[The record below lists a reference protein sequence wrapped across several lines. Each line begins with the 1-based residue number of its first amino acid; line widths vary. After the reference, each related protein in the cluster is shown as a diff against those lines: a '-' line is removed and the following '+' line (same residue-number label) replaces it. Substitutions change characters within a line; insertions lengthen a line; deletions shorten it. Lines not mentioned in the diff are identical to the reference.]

1 MDGSAEQ
8 RSVTT
13 RDMRFEDYEAVMRL
27 WTEAGLPF
35 RPGGRDAPERVESEM
50 RRGEAIFLVAEVEG
64 RLAGVVLGTHDGRK
78 GWINRLAVAP
88 SCRRQGIAR
97 RLVREVEARLEA
109 RGIEI
114 VAALIETP
122 NAASLRFFER
132 IGYLHDP
139 DIEYVSRR
147 RSPQT

>member
-1 MDGSAEQ
+1 MDRSVEQ
-8 RSVTT
+8 RSVTI
-13 RDMRFEDYEAVMRL
+13 REMRFEDYEAVMRL

-35 RPGGRDAPERVESEM
+35 RPAGRDAPERVQSEM
-50 RRGEAIFLVAEVEG
+50 QRGETIFLLAEVDG

-78 GWINRLAVAP
+78 GWINRLAVA
-88 SCRRQGIAR
+88 SHCRRQGIAR
-97 RLVREVEARLEA
+97 RLVREAEARLEA
-109 RGIEI
+109 QGIDI

-122 NAASLRFFER
+122 NVGSLRFFER

-147 RSPQT
+147 RSAQT